1 MRKFNKNQKN
11 NFNWFKLIALLIL
24 NFSNST
30 VYSQK
35 NSITKTLIEKYI
47 LENRPLYF
55 QNFTLN
61 SDTINDKTSS
71 TFISIK
77 NNNEN
82 PVELSDRMV
91 YIKEIIINVDE
102 DSAISNFDEN
112 KLIVRAIELSHYY
125 KSGEVEENIE
135 FIINITQAFDLCEID
150 TLPGIFNTNNKNNDL
165 ITNLFFNI
173 EFDYKWKTSINKKYL
188 EDNIDVTMLVIAI
201 NSSYKYINSFQ
212 KRDYDN
218 IFKNQLQSI
227 LQNKKYKDTLEKYKY
242 IPIIEIKISDY
253 NIEDSSYVINYFNE
267 SDYFYSESKWA
278 KYINKTGFYQTKVI
292 LNERDLT
299 LISSLTESFK
309 IHVNEKNA
317 RKIEELLGKKSARNI
332 LIRFNTERD
341 LTFSLN
347 DKNKMS
353 DCLVYRS
360 DEFGTGGVDNNCI
373 IEYNLISVDL
383 DIDGNLFRIKI

>member
-1 MRKFNKNQKN
+1 MRKFYNNQKN
-11 NFNWFKLIALLIL
+11 NFIWLKLITLIIL
-24 NFSNST
+24 NFTNST

-35 NSITKTLIEKYI
+35 NRITKTLIEKYI
-47 LENRPLYF
+47 SENRPLYF

-61 SDTINDKTSS
+61 HDTINDKMSS
-71 TFISIK
+71 IFISIK
-77 NNNEN
+77 NNNEE

-91 YIKEIIINVDE
+91 YIKEIISNVDE
-102 DSAISNFDEN
+102 DS
-112 KLIVRAIELSHYY
+112 LTVRAIELSHYY
-125 KSGEVEENIE
+125 ESGYVEENIE
-135 FIINITQAFDLCEID
+135 FIINITQSFGLCEID
-150 TLPGIFNTNNKNNDL
+150 TLPSIFNTNNKNSDL

-173 EFDYKWKTSINKKYL
+173 EFDYKWKTSINKRFL
-188 EDNIDVTMLVIAI
+188 DENIDVTMLVTAI

-218 IFKNQLQSI
+218 IFKNQLQSL

-242 IPIIEIKISDY
+242 IPIIEIKLSDY
-253 NIEDSSYVINYFNE
+253 NIDDSSYVINYFYK
-267 SDYFYSESKWA
+267 SDYFYTESKWA

-292 LNERDLT
+292 LNERDVT
-299 LISSLTESFK
+299 LISSPTESFK

-317 RKIEELLGKKSARNI
+317 RKIEELLGKKSTRNI
-332 LIRFNTERD
+332 LIKFNTERD

-353 DCLVYRS
+353 DCLVYKS
-360 DEFGTGGVDNNCI
+360 YEFGTGGVDNNCI
-373 IEYNLISVDL
+373 IDYNLSSIDL